1 MKIIL
6 SNYLDEKQIKE
17 LLSLLKQFQD
27 IFVWHKGDR
36 GHYTIGEHT
45 IDTQR
50 LPPCQMTLGR
60 LAYWEETKVNK
71 QIQALVDLGKMRK
84 SALKYAC
91 NIILPIKKD
100 GSRRFCG
107 NYRPLNTP
115 DTT

>member
-60 LAYWEETKVNK
+60 LAYW
-71 QIQALVDLGKMRK
+71 
-84 SALKYAC
+84 
-91 NIILPIKKD
+91 
-100 GSRRFCG
+100 
-107 NYRPLNTP
+107 
-115 DTT
+115 